1 MDWFQ
6 SIIFIYLLQSFNCE
20 SRIHQK
26 SIADIQHSI
35 LDAFGFLLQ
44 RDLQNLTDLGIFG
57 GRWTMYSNC
66 ASEQSIYVALWSLK
80 NGMPHIPSTKRVS
93 DSNRLLGEF
102 SILNTSYK
110 LLMAI
115 VFTYRTWLS
124 MSLFFRIA
132 VSITGF
138 KSPKLSSLVVS
149 EGDRGIRA
157 KYADSAYTCKITRT
171 KKWMCLRWF
180 KIHLFINSHAFSYL
194 NPKNGEYD
202 CKRSGEFHFIVSQ
215 RTDDMTTMIMF
226 VTWYGLGLAICFSQ
240 HAEKR
245 SHKRKI
251 RRFALWH
258 SNLKK

>member
-1 MDWFQ
+1 MWFDFNPLY
-6 SIIFIYLLQSFNCE
+6 SFTCCKASTASPEFIIRAMLTFN
-20 SRIHQK
+20 
-26 SIADIQHSI
+26 IASWMHLAPSCRETCKIWPI
-35 LDAFGFLLQ
+35 WVFLAGAEPCIATALV
-44 RDLQNLTDLGIFG
+44 
-57 GRWTMYSNC
+57 SK
-66 ASEQSIYVALWSLK
+66 ASMWPYEAWKMACPTYPPLK
-80 NGMPHIPSTKRVS
+80 GSV
-93 DSNRLLGEF
+93 
-102 SILNTSYK
+102 NTSYK

-157 KYADSAYTCKITRT
+157 KYADSAYTCKIIRT

-202 CKRSGEFHFIVSQ
+202 CKRSGEFHFIVLQ
-215 RTDDMTTMIMF
+215 RTDDMRTIIMF